1 MTQYD
6 IFLEAPRNHNER
18 VDYKR
23 DALGLIVSVGTGPS
37 PFLILSIATSEEFSS
52 DYHHG
57 TPNIMVESVDA
68 TPETEQSVIFD
79 SSTQPGE
86 LTPPTPIRMGKLAS
100 RQEEPSEEIPVL
112 DEINFLKMRIEELAA
127 GVQVAAEQTPLPMG
141 GSDSNVDPP
150 PPGSSEW
157 AKYQKSINAIYQRRK
172 EWENTEG
179 PGWWDMYRSRNRF
192 VRRQREDGPWDWAY
206 RISASNDYS
215 RRFPPEVYNGIADIP
230 SGGAPPDDYDC
241 LIDYGNRRERL
252 RKNFEWEMDRL
263 YLVEEIEIRRRERE
277 EEQKN
282 EKERIEL
289 LSKVRKEEES
299 KRAEENKGGD
309 ETCAQVEESCEPVEK
324 EEIKEV
330 LPEPDLRRLDWYA
343 FSRTAVGV
351 LECCNIHVLIGDPV
365 VQDDMLPAYGAWY
378 GYPGR
383 PVRKPKKTQE
393 SAPILVTAP
402 EEAQLPER
410 IRIQSAILMKVLTKI
425 LGNDADPLSS
435 YDTSGVVFL
444 RPFKALIYSER
455 AIRDWC
461 AALDKKFSMPLPIT
475 AEEAVNPSTEAL
487 PAGSTPEEAA
497 ATSPLASPDNQEEL
511 EVEVEDGKEEEQNDD
526 ADDVTKSPE
535 ALKHLQCLVKFMDT
549 TTSPRRAHLENPQ
562 SRKIFFSDLWL
573 LFRPGM
579 EVIGSDGKQAY
590 RVVHVTSARHAV
602 LPTWKRYRSSGDKRQ
617 KAAFSITCVYIDF
630 DGKSFGPIS
639 RVFEFKRFDGQRD
652 IAALEVYPLRFHP
665 LRRTDFS
672 ESEWTKVESL
682 SLTNRTARYREQL
695 ISRGRKFLS
704 VAGVRHMY
712 YAGPTVGV
720 RDEVESQVVVDFET
734 AFSVED
740 AEQQEW
746 KPKLELLIGNPTN
759 QSDGDDDERCEAICC
774 QGDYVHYDGYV
785 DTKQRTEYVNGLLPK
800 TDTGDEQP
808 SIAIISRSLKDLRA
822 GAGNTLAV
830 SEDELVIMSYRVF
843 GFVLRT
849 RKWAKLDLSYLTEI
863 PPPKVTPGELGF
875 GSGHQWADTKVKP
888 STTFGRLVLDQKH
901 KHMIISLIAQHF
913 RDKKTT
919 TDHREQRDIVRG
931 KGKGLILL
939 LHGAPGVGKTSTA
952 EGVAELFQK
961 PLFQITCGD
970 LGTTA
975 SEVEKAL
982 ETTFALANRWDCILL
997 LDEADVFLAQRT
1009 KEDFQRNGLV
1019 AVFLRVME
1027 YYAGILFLTTNRVG
1041 DFDEAFTSR
1050 IHVSLY
1056 YKELSSE
1063 QTVEIFKLNMSMI
1076 EERFSTKGRRIEIDQ
1091 MRIGSFAEKH
1101 YAQHENARWNGRQI
1115 RNACQTALA
1124 LAEFEAQGNS
1134 HQAILRPDAVVTLS
1148 MSHFETVRDAY
1159 LEFTEYINSL
1169 WGANASQRA
1178 QEDKVRAIWLDENDN
1193 IVGTQGLDKK
1203 ALFLHAMRK
1212 QGGAGHSPPVAP
1224 PSVGVKWPVASEQ
1237 YYDYPHG
1244 HTNTAGSGQLDL
1256 NLTGRQSQWN
1266 NAPGQMGRGRA
1277 GTGAGPELPHHP
1289 QPQRPM
1295 GNAGAHPARTG
1306 QQHIYS
1312 EYYGDYADPGPNEEG
1327 PQGSGM
1333 PRTHTPGPRGDYGPA
1348 PGPY

>member
-1 MTQYD
+1 MT
-6 IFLEAPRNHNER
+6 
-18 VDYKR
+18 
-23 DALGLIVSVGTGPS
+23 
-37 PFLILSIATSEEFSS
+37 
-52 DYHHG
+52 
-57 TPNIMVESVDA
+57 ESVDV

-79 SSTQPGE
+79 SSPQPGD
-86 LTPPTPIRMGKLAS
+86 LTPPTPIAMDKAASTGGK
-100 RQEEPSEEIPVL
+100 PSGKIPVL

-127 GVQVAAEQTPLPMG
+127 GVQSAAEQIRLPMP
-141 GSDSNVDPP
+141 GSESNVDPP

-172 EWENTEG
+172 GWENTEG

-192 VRRQREDGPWDWAY
+192 VRRQREDGPWDWSY
-206 RISASNDYS
+206 SISAHNDYS
-215 RRFPPEVYNGIADIP
+215 RRFPPEVFSGTADIP
-230 SGGAPPDDYDC
+230 LEGAPPDDYDRV
-241 LIDYGNRRERL
+241 IDYGHRRERL
-252 RKNFEWEMDRL
+252 RKSFEWEMDRL
-263 YLVEEIEIRRRERE
+263 YLVEEIEIRRREKE
-277 EEQKN
+277 EEQRK
-282 EKERIEL
+282 EKEKAEL
-289 LSKVRKEEES
+289 LSKVRKEEEI
-299 KRAEENKGGD
+299 KGGE
-309 ETCAQVEESCEPVEK
+309 ETEDGDGSCAEVKVSSETVET
-324 EEIKEV
+324 EEIKQLV
-330 LPEPDLRRLDWYA
+330 PEPELRRLEWYA
-343 FSRTAVGV
+343 FSRIPVGV
-351 LECCNIHVLIGDPV
+351 MECCNIHVLIGDPV

-383 PVRKPKKTQE
+383 PVRKLKKRQE

-410 IRIQSAILMKVLTKI
+410 IRIQSAILTKVLTKI
-425 LGNDADPLSS
+425 LGNDADSLSS

-475 AEEAVNPSTEAL
+475 AEEAVKPSTEAL
-487 PAGSTPEEAA
+487 PAGSTHEDPASLEEAA

-511 EVEVEDGKEEEQNDD
+511 EVEIEEGKEDEQNDD
-526 ADDVTKSPE
+526 ADDITKSPD
-535 ALKHLQCLVKFMDT
+535 ALKHLLCLVKFMDT

-562 SRKIFFSDLWL
+562 SRKVFFSDLWL

-665 LRRTDFS
+665 LRRTEFS
-672 ESEWTKVESL
+672 ESDWTKVESL
-682 SLTNRTARYREQL
+682 SLADRTARYREQL

-759 QSDGDDDERCEAICC
+759 QSDEDDDERCEAACC

-808 SIAIISRSLKDLRA
+808 SIAIISRSLKDLRT
-822 GAGNTLAV
+822 GAGSTLAV

-863 PPPKVTPGELGF
+863 PPPEVTPGELGF
-875 GSGHQWADTKVKP
+875 GSGNQWADRKVKP

-1076 EERFSTKGRRIEIDQ
+1076 EERFSKKGRRIDIDQ

-1193 IVGTQGLDKK
+1193 IVGSQALDKK

-1224 PSVGVKWPVASEQ
+1224 PSVAVQRPVGSEQ
-1237 YYDYPHG
+1237 YYDYSHG
-1244 HTNTAGSGQLDL
+1244 HPNTAGPGQLDP
-1256 NLTGRQSQWN
+1256 NLAARQSQWSN
-1266 NAPGQMGRGRA
+1266 PSGQMGRGRA
-1277 GTGAGPELPHHP
+1277 GTGAGSELPHHP
-1289 QPQRPM
+1289 QSQRPM
-1295 GNAGAHPARTG
+1295 GHAGAHPARGG

-1312 EYYGDYADPGPNEEG
+1312 EYYGEYTDQGLNEAQQVPGVPRALTPGTGGDYAPPG
-1327 PQGSGM
+1327 S
-1333 PRTHTPGPRGDYGPA
+1333 Y
-1348 PGPY
+1348 